1 MAWLNLAL
9 NISVK
14 SIKRADWKV
23 QSVQY
28 GIYYCISDFLPWI
41 QNPYADAYLEDF
53 VQKHLQ
59 ARTLV

>member
-1 MAWLNLAL
+1 MVYITVLV
-9 NISVK
+9 ISK
-14 SIKRADWKV
+14 FE
-23 QSVQY
+23 
-28 GIYYCISDFLPWI
+28 CNTELPWI